1 MTTWADLRRWS
12 DAPLEDAFQEAK
24 HLQAKLEGAGDDLHR
39 AMKGVTSEGHTA
51 DALRGALYSLTHDAD
66 VAESALTRLMQAL
79 NTAAESVE
87 QIALEVDATDA
98 RITANYLVID
108 EHGTVSISQYAR
120 DALSASAP
128 TDHDVMTQSGHPYI
142 VAGVTLPI
150 LQSDVDRILAA
161 ARETRQTLKR
171 DLATVVKICSD
182 RTVDAEASGTSD
194 SPVSRRDVE
203 QWANRDPAAVR
214 AAWESLSK
222 SQQDQLLENYP
233 DLIGN
238 LAGIP
243 FTVRKL
249 ANDQNMQAF
258 VDEASQQ
265 LKEVDAE
272 IAQIKDDAAAKQTKD
287 PSGTVWL
294 PRSVPVYTPE
304 QKNRLFELERARED
318 LLAQRGAAER
328 LLAGDGAVKF
338 DPANDSIIAVNGDL
352 TKNPDIVISYAP
364 GTDTDF
370 GSFANGITDFPQAI
384 VEWLERADE
393 SALEFTVKDGQWST
407 WGGEGANWSSA
418 EMAERGAKV
427 FEFQKLIQME
437 DYAGDV
443 TTVAKGHS
451 AGVTKLTAAE
461 AQGMVVDKMIS
472 EAGSY
477 LHRDWIPNPGT
488 DYTHIQYE
496 NDGINFLDNF
506 TRTPHD
512 SDAFENITLEL
523 PDEDGGPGGH
533 RRIAQGSETNMPGIR
548 ATVRQLKD

>member
-24 HLQAKLEGAGDDLHR
+24 HLQAKLEGAGDDLYG
-39 AMKGVTSEGHTA
+39 AIKGVTSEGHTA
-51 DALRGALYSLTHDAD
+51 DALRGALYSLTYDAD
-66 VAESALTRLMQAL
+66 VAESALTRLMQAF

-87 QIALEVDATDA
+87 QIALEVEATDA
-98 RITANYLVID
+98 RITENYLVID
-108 EHGTVSISQYAR
+108 ESGTVSLSDYALESKTTTLISTAATGELDDTPYAHAYAKR
-120 DALSASAP
+120 
-128 TDHDVMTQSGHPYI
+128 I
-142 VAGVTLPI
+142 I

-182 RTVDAEASGTSD
+182 RTVDAEALGTRD
-194 SPVSRRDVE
+194 SPISRRDVE

-214 AAWESLSK
+214 ATWESLSK
-222 SQQDQLLENYP
+222 SQQDQLLDNYP
-233 DLIGN
+233 DLLGN

-294 PRSVPVYTPE
+294 SPSGPVYTPE
-304 QKNRLFELERARED
+304 QQNRLLELARVRED
-318 LLAQRGAAER
+318 LIDQRGAAER

-352 TKNPDIVISYAP
+352 TKNPDTVISYVP
-364 GTDTDF
+364 GTGTDF
-370 GSFANGITDFPQAI
+370 SSFANGITDFPEAVVDELKVDRQSAI
-384 VEWLERADE
+384 A
-393 SALEFTVKDGQWST
+393 FTIKDGSWST
-407 WGGEGANWSSA
+407 WVGEGANSSPS
-418 EMAERGAKV
+418 EMAERGEKV

-437 DYAGDV
+437 DYSEDV
-443 TTVAKGHS
+443 KTVAKGHS
-451 AGVTKLTAAE
+451 AGMTKLSAAE
-461 AQGMVVDKMIS
+461 AQGMVVDEMIS
-472 EAGSY
+472 DAGSY
-477 LHRDWIPNPGT
+477 LVSEWTPNPNT
-488 DYTHIQYE
+488 EYTHIQYK
-496 NDGINFLDNF
+496 NDAINSLDPF
-506 TRTPHD
+506 MHTPHN
-512 SDAFENITLEL
+512 SDVFEHKTLE
-523 PDEDGGPGGH
+523 PHINNNPIDGHSRIVQGP
-533 RRIAQGSETNMPGIR
+533 ETNRPGIV
-548 ATVRQLKD
+548 ATVDEIKD

>member
-24 HLQAKLEGAGDDLHR
+24 HLQAKLEGAGDDLYG

-108 EHGTVSISQYAR
+108 EHGTVSIIEYAR
-120 DALSASAP
+120 DALIASKP
-128 TDHDVMTQSGHPYI
+128 RPGHPYLL
-142 VAGVTLPI
+142 ADHALPI
-150 LQSDVDRILAA
+150 LQADVNRILSA
-161 ARETRQTLKR
+161 ARETRETLKR
-171 DLATVVKICSD
+171 DLATVVRIYSD
-182 RTVDAEASGTSD
+182 RTVVAEASGTSD
-194 SPVSRRDVE
+194 SPISRRDVE
-203 QWANRDPAAVR
+203 RWANRDPAAVR
-214 AAWESLSK
+214 AAWDSLSQP
-222 SQQDQLLENYP
+222 QQDRLLAQYP
-233 DLIGN
+233 DLLGN

-243 FTVRKL
+243 FAVRKL
-249 ANDQNMQAF
+249 ANDRNMRAF
-258 VDEASQQ
+258 LDETGPQ
-265 LKEVDAE
+265 LQKIDAE
-272 IAQIKDDAAAKQTKD
+272 IARIKDDAASKQTKD
-287 PSGTVWL
+287 PSGAVWL
-294 PRSVPVYTPE
+294 PPSAPVYTPE
-304 QKNRLFELERARED
+304 QQNRLFELERARED